1 MTTIKSVLTKVPPE
15 RLYLGSMLLLF
26 GSYYLYNQ
34 ISAWIIGSYLE
45 GTDTQLFKAL
55 ILTGGIVCK
64 LTWSAVLLVSL
75 YALMERKEPRYTST
89 IINYFVR
96 CSLIMWA
103 AVLLFSVIRP
113 ELLITKLTDE
123 SFLFIAPYLWKY
135 VLTVFLFTIS
145 NVISYYF
152 VLLKEYTP
160 ILFFLIISLFQISM
174 LFFFHNGLSIVVH
187 VQVMSMITLFVLQV
201 LYFGCST
208 TNKILT

>member
-1 MTTIKSVLTKVPPE
+1 MTTIKSLLTKVPPE

-75 YALMERKEPRYTST
+75 YALMERKEPSYTST
-89 IINYFVR
+89 IINCFVR
-96 CSLIMWA
+96 CSLIIWA

-135 VLTVFLFTIS
+135 VLAVFLFTIS

-160 ILFFLIISLFQISM
+160 ILFSLIISLFQISM

-201 LYFGCST
+201 LYFGFSA
-208 TNKILT
+208 TNKIVA